1 MAEYTDLNKPL
12 IGTRWREGS
21 TGKPC
26 HVTNPYNQETI
37 AEIIMADKNDVDE
50 AYHTAKSM
58 QEEWA
63 KVLPQE
69 KRAILERAA
78 EIMERRREEL
88 VKWLAVESG
97 SSRLKAHVEID
108 FCISIIK
115 EAATFPFRMNGSIVP
130 SIVPGK
136 ENRIYRKP
144 VGVVGVISPWN
155 FPLYLSMRSIA
166 PALECRQWGG
176 GEATGFDADHRGILI
191 GKIFEEAG
199 LPAGLFNV
207 IIGENEEVGDPMVV
221 HPIPGIISFTGST
234 GWVE

>member
-1 MAEYTDLNKPL
+1 MAEYTDLNRPL
-12 IGTRWREGS
+12 IGTRWRDGS
-21 TGKPC
+21 TGKSYN
-26 HVTNPYNQETI
+26 VTNPYNQETI
-37 AEIIMADKNDVDE
+37 AEIVMADQGDVDE
-50 AYHTAKSM
+50 AYQTAKSV
-58 QEEWA
+58 QEKWA
-63 KVLPQE
+63 QVLPQE
-69 KRAILERAA
+69 KRMILEHAA

-108 FCISIIK
+108 FSISIIK

-166 PALECRQWGG
+166 PALGASNG
-176 GEATGFDADHRGILI
+176 VVVKPPVSTPITGGILI

-199 LPAGLFNV
+199 LPAGLFSV
-207 IIGENEEVGDPMVV
+207 IIGQTKRLA
-221 HPIPGIISFTGST
+221 IPWSSIRSRESSLSPDQPE
-234 GWVE
+234 WVE